1 MNANPKF
8 DLAAQSENSSTFTPE
23 DELLLEQL
31 VDDELN
37 EVDRAFILTRLDEIT
52 DGWRYCALNFLESQA
67 FRSASRQEA
76 AENFKDESVPASITA
91 DTPRSYQHTK
101 RNPALKN
108 VRLAYSIAAVALLL
122 CVFGFLQNDFRLDEP
137 RFMGTHSS
145 SVDRFQYS
153 TAQRQN
159 SSLQEYA
166 QESAYEESNEIAP
179 TSVSPPENEIE
190 LTGVDERIGKLD
202 ENDDSAVLDS
212 AVSADT
218 FAGQQ
223 MFSDPELLLE
233 LESASLAYNESRRH
247 APQTL
252 KQMDGA
258 TSSLEPSTASPPQE
272 LAYADVNLHDYEQ
285 FAKPSALLDSRRAK
299 GMGGMSGAMDLD
311 SPGSM
316 DSVAMDDSMKMGGM
330 GGMMGS
336 MGSDVNGDMGALAMR
351 ASMQMPG
358 MMGAAAMGAA
368 PKSSVSLE
376 TAKVKAQPEIRTVT
390 LNCPQHGLTN
400 VSASC
405 VESEQYDPE
414 IFRQSVEL
422 PEELVERL
430 NEGARIESWRDEFR
444 FSLGDGRVLIIP
456 IDAYDVKYESQQIW

>member
-1 MNANPKF
+1 
-8 DLAAQSENSSTFTPE
+8 
-23 DELLLEQL
+23 
-31 VDDELN
+31 
-37 EVDRAFILTRLDEIT
+37 
-52 DGWRYCALNFLESQA
+52 
-67 FRSASRQEA
+67 
-76 AENFKDESVPASITA
+76 
-91 DTPRSYQHTK
+91 
-101 RNPALKN
+101 
-108 VRLAYSIAAVALLL
+108 
-122 CVFGFLQNDFRLDEP
+122 
-137 RFMGTHSS
+137 
-145 SVDRFQYS
+145 
-153 TAQRQN
+153 
-159 SSLQEYA
+159 
-166 QESAYEESNEIAP
+166 
-179 TSVSPPENEIE
+179 
-190 LTGVDERIGKLD
+190 
-202 ENDDSAVLDS
+202 
-212 AVSADT
+212 
-218 FAGQQ
+218 
-223 MFSDPELLLE
+223 
-233 LESASLAYNESRRH
+233 
-247 APQTL
+247 
-252 KQMDGA
+252 
-258 TSSLEPSTASPPQE
+258 
-272 LAYADVNLHDYEQ
+272 
-285 FAKPSALLDSRRAK
+285 
-299 GMGGMSGAMDLD
+299 MGGMSGAMDLD

-336 MGSDVNGDMGALAMR
+336 MGPDVNGDMGALAMR

-414 IFRQSVEL
+414 FFRQSVEL